1 MSRINDELIERY
13 LNIIDNYFS
22 TMQVSLSSL
31 NRILELYLEGVQ
43 HEGER
48 QYELERNNQ
57 TTIRRRRN
65 FRPRGRTVRS
75 FNMSPINETPVFS
88 FGTSNRTRTP
98 APNLFGNPDP
108 IQYRSTRIINPF
120 AERNT
125 RMSNFINATL
135 NSVYNRPTPASQQ
148 AISNHTT
155 EYTFSEI
162 SDETTQERCPISL
175 TQFDMSSSI
184 LRINDCGH
192 IFDRASLIRWFG
204 LNTRCPICRFN
215 IDPNATVNNRSN
227 STQTNTAANPTNV
240 GADAGSGATS
250 DARFGA
256 GVVVNNTTN
265 DTTNTRENG
274 TIGVF
279 DISFTIPNFL
289 PVSSNDPSNND
300 IDELVEN
307 VSNVLTE
314 GINNMFNTSINR
326 RDNSGNGIFL

>member
-1 MSRINDELIERY
+1 MSRINDQLIERY
-13 LNIIDNYFS
+13 LNIVDNYFS

-43 HEGER
+43 NEGER
-48 QYELERNNQ
+48 QYELERNTQ
-57 TTIRRRRN
+57 SSVRRRRN
-65 FRPRGRTVRS
+65 LRSRGRTVRS
-75 FNMSPINETPVFS
+75 FNMSPVQETPVFN
-88 FGTSNRTRTP
+88 FGNRTRTS

-135 NSVYNRPTPASQQ
+135 NNVYNRPTPASQE

-155 EYTFSEI
+155 EYSFSEI
-162 SDETTQERCPISL
+162 SNETTQERCPISL
-175 TQFDMSSSI
+175 TQFDASSSI

-215 IDPNATVNNRSN
+215 IDPNSTINNRTN
-227 STQTNTAANPTNV
+227 STQTNTTAGAGAGAAA
-240 GADAGSGATS
+240 GAGAGSS
-250 DARFGA
+250 SGA
-256 GVVVNNTTN
+256 GARVVYNTTGE
-265 DTTNTRENG
+265 TTFNNSQGERVG
-274 TIGVF
+274 IF

-289 PVSSNDPSNND
+289 PVSSTDPSNND

-307 VSNVLTE
+307 VSTVLTE
-314 GINNMFNTSINR
+314 GINNMFNTTINR
-326 RDNSGNGIFL
+326 TDNSGNGIFL